1 MSVTQEKA
9 GESRVP
15 RWASVHGGTIW
26 HRFDNTT
33 QKILCDPN
41 RARSEILTSIMPNDP
56 SPEARCKGCEQV
68 QAKNLQ
74 RAQAGRPPENPKPP
88 AKEETHLPG
97 TTSERM
103 GEILRQR
110 LVLKKAAEELEE
122 KKGSLK
128 AATAAHKLAVENHE
142 NQERIL
148 LEIIDDKP
156 TELPFPKG
164 GAGDGRI
171 QNPDSTDEGDE
182 GDGDPEKTGDV
193 DERHAAKT
201 TTNANKRRG
210 RPKKNP

>member
-1 MSVTQEKA
+1 MTNPKEIA
-9 GESRVP
+9 GETRVP

-26 HRFDNTT
+26 HRFDNTS
-33 QKILCDPN
+33 QKILCDPS
-41 RARSEILTSIMPNDP
+41 RPRGELLTSIMPNDP

-68 QAKNLQ
+68 NAKNIQ
-74 RAQAGRPPENPKPP
+74 RAQAGRAPDAPRP
-88 AKEETHLPG
+88 AKEENHLSG

-103 GEILRQR
+103 SEILRQR

-128 AATAAHKLAVENHE
+128 AATAAHKLAVEEHE

-156 TELPFPKG
+156 TALPFPKNA
-164 GAGDGRI
+164 AGDGPI
-171 QNPDSTDEGDE
+171 PAPKSTDEGDE
-182 GDGDPEKTGDV
+182 GDDAAEHAGDV
-193 DERHAAKT
+193 DETHAAKT

-210 RPKKNP
+210 RPRKNP